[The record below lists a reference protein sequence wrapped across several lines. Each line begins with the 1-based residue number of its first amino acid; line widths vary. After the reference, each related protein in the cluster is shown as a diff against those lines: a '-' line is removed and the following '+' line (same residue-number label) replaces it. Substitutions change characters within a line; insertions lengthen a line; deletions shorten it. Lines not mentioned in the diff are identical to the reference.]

1 MFVFTR
7 LNWIPA
13 FAGMTG
19 NKDCSY
25 FVGYAEVSC
34 AYRSTISGRLRVRL
48 VLRLPQW
55 HTISSGNVAI
65 TLNTVKSGL
74 TQAGVE
80 AGIAARNVLR
90 HRRHTLLAFIAI
102 IFGIS
107 GLLIAL
113 GFTQWGYTT
122 LRESFIRTQ
131 FGHIRITA
139 KGYFEQGQVPVGKF
153 LLPNALSN
161 EAAIRADRRVKA
173 LFPRLN
179 FTGLV
184 SRGEKTVGF
193 LGTGVDAKAERDAG
207 MAFETTQSAASA
219 RDGIEVGEGLA
230 NYLALKV
237 GDALTLTANTRAGGI
252 NAIELPVVG
261 IFSTGN
267 RNYDDYNLRLPIT
280 QARRLLRVEGVH
292 NWVLML
298 HDTDQTENV
307 RGDLEKLLPAATFDR
322 VLWSTHAEYVT
333 KMADLYA
340 GFTAFMKA
348 VVAIIIVLGI
358 GNTLSMAVMERT
370 AEIGT
375 TLAMGANR
383 WRILRNFM
391 FEGVSLAV
399 IGGALGIAVAWLLAQ
414 IITAL
419 GFQMPPPPGMS
430 RAWTVAIHVTPSV
443 IWNTLIIAIPAII
456 LASIYPAWR
465 ASNLKIIDALRVAR

>member
-1 MFVFTR
+1 V
-7 LNWIPA
+7 N
-13 FAGMTG
+13 
-19 NKDCSY
+19 
-25 FVGYAEVSC
+25 
-34 AYRSTISGRLRVRL
+34 
-48 VLRLPQW
+48 
-55 HTISSGNVAI
+55 I
-65 TLNTVKSGL
+65 TLNSYKPL
-74 TQAGVE
+74 FAQIAKE
-80 AGIAARNVLR
+80 AHVAARNVLR

-139 KGYFEQGQVPVGKF
+139 KGYFDQGQVPVGKF
-153 LLPNALSN
+153 LLPNTLAN
-161 EAAIRADRRVKA
+161 EAAICANPRVKS
-173 LFPRLN
+173 LFPRLH

-193 LGTGVDAKAERDAG
+193 LGTGVDAKAEREAG
-207 MAFETTQSAASA
+207 MAFETTQNAEGA
-219 RDGIEVGEGLA
+219 GIEVGEGLA
-230 NYLALKV
+230 KYLALKV
-237 GDALTLTANTRAGGI
+237 GDSLTLTSNTRAGGI

-261 IFSTGN
+261 IFATGN
-267 RNYDDYNLRLPIT
+267 RNYDDYNLRLPLA
-280 QARRLLRVEGVH
+280 QAQRLLRVQGVH
-292 NWVLML
+292 NWVIVL
-298 HDTDQTENV
+298 HDTNQSQSVLN
-307 RGDLEKLLPAATFDR
+307 DLEKHLPKNQFDR

-340 GFTAFMKA
+340 GFTAFMKV

-370 AEIGT
+370 GEIGT

-383 WRILRNFM
+383 WRVLRNFM
-391 FEGVSLAV
+391 FEGISLAI
-399 IGGALGIAVAWLLAQ
+399 IGGAVGIFVAWLLALL
-414 IITAL
+414 ITAL

-430 RAWTVAIHVTPSV
+430 RAWTVQIHVTPSV
-443 IWNTLIIAIPAII
+443 IWNTLLVAIPAII

-465 ASNLKIIDALRVAR
+465 ASSLKIIDALRVAR

>member
-1 MFVFTR
+1 VGITFDTVR
-7 LNWIPA
+7 
-13 FAGMTG
+13 AGFKQG
-19 NKDCSY
+19 
-25 FVGYAEVSC
+25 A
-34 AYRSTISGRLRVRL
+34 
-48 VLRLPQW
+48 
-55 HTISSGNVAI
+55 
-65 TLNTVKSGL
+65 
-74 TQAGVE
+74 VE
-80 AGIAARNVLR
+80 AQIAARNVLR

-153 LLPNALSN
+153 LLPNALAH
-161 EAAIRADRRVKA
+161 ETAIRADPRVKA

-184 SRGEKTVGF
+184 SRGEQTVGF
-193 LGTGVDAKAERDAG
+193 LGTGVDSKAERDAG
-207 MAFETTQSAASA
+207 MAFETTQKAAG
-219 RDGIEVGEGLA
+219 DGIEVGEGLA
-230 NYLALKV
+230 KYLSLKI
-237 GDALTLTANTRAGGI
+237 GDSLTLTSNTRAGGI
-252 NAIELPVVG
+252 NAIELPVVA
-261 IFSTGN
+261 IFATGN
-267 RNYDDYNLRLPIT
+267 RNYDDYNLRLPIA
-280 QARRLLRVEGVH
+280 QARRLLRVQGVH
-292 NWVLML
+292 NWVIVL
-298 HDTDQTENV
+298 HDTNQTQSVLN
-307 RGDLEKLLPAATFDR
+307 DLERHLPKSQFDR

-370 AEIGT
+370 GEIGT

-383 WRILRNFM
+383 WRVLRNFM
-391 FEGVSLAV
+391 FEGVSLAI
-399 IGGALGIAVAWLLAQ
+399 IGGAVGILVAWLLALL
-414 IITAL
+414 ITAL

-430 RAWTVAIHVTPSV
+430 RAWTVEIHVTPSV
-443 IWNTLIIAIPAII
+443 IWNTLLVAIPAII

-465 ASNLKIIDALRVAR
+465 ASSLKIIDALRVAR

>member
-1 MFVFTR
+1 
-7 LNWIPA
+7 LSI
-13 FAGMTG
+13 
-19 NKDCSY
+19 
-25 FVGYAEVSC
+25 
-34 AYRSTISGRLRVRL
+34 TID
-48 VLRLPQW
+48 
-55 HTISSGNVAI
+55 A
-65 TLNTVKSGL
+65 VKAWL
-74 TQAGVE
+74 KPLAVE
-80 AGIAARNVLR
+80 AHVAARNVLR

-139 KGYFEQGQVPVGKF
+139 KGYFDQGQVPVGKF
-153 LLPNALSN
+153 LLPNTLAN
-161 EAAIRADRRVKA
+161 ESAIRADPRVKS
-173 LFPRLN
+173 LFPRLH

-193 LGTGVDAKAERDAG
+193 LGTGVDAKAEREAG
-207 MAFETTQSAASA
+207 MAFETTQNVEGA
-219 RDGIEVGEGLA
+219 GIEVGEGLA
-230 NYLALKV
+230 KYLALKV
-237 GDALTLTANTRAGGI
+237 GDSLTLTSNTRAGGI

-261 IFSTGN
+261 IFATGN
-267 RNYDDYNLRLPIT
+267 RNYDDYNLRLPMA
-280 QARRLLRVEGVH
+280 QAQRLLRVQGVH
-292 NWVLML
+292 NWVIVL
-298 HDTDQTENV
+298 HDTNQSQSVLN
-307 RGDLEKLLPAATFDR
+307 DLEKHLPKNQFDR

-340 GFTAFMKA
+340 GFTTFMKV

-370 AEIGT
+370 GEIGT

-383 WRILRNFM
+383 WRVLRNFM
-391 FEGVSLAV
+391 FEGISLAI
-399 IGGALGIAVAWLLAQ
+399 IGGAVGIFVAWLLALL
-414 IITAL
+414 ITAL

-430 RAWTVAIHVTPSV
+430 RAWTVQIHVTPSV
-443 IWNTLIIAIPAII
+443 IWNTLLVAIPAII

-465 ASNLKIIDALRVAR
+465 ASSLKIIDALRVAR